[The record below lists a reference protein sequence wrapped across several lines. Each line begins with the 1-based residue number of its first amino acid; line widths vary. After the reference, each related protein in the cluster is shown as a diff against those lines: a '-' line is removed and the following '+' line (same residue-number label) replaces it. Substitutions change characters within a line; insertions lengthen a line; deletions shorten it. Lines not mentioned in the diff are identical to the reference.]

1 MGVDKGGLQ
10 VIVKIFVGE
19 TCISYLSSSYMLCVL
34 LGSVRIIKLASSRI
48 FMAERAVS

>member
-19 TCISYLSSSYMLCVL
+19 TCISYLSSYMLCVL